1 MFEERGVQDCAKYQ
15 HKIRKLLDYVDE
27 FLNVET
33 MMNYK
38 TWSSLPCFM
47 FCVFDV
53 FLSMIHHNSLIAYV
67 SESKGTSKKIWSN
80 AISSG
85 RRKRETL
92 MGMCRP
98 FFRPTLV
105 ASWIASQ
112 RGGANIDG
120 AVPAEAMKPVE
131 ASPKDS
137 CTPGTFDRVVISCK
151 IFHGFGGLILQES
164 FLSTRKDN
172 GEYLN
177 PDHTGL
183 YARCAWEYRL
193 ESIYICTSVIFFR
206 VIMYTMYGNIYHQ
219 YTPNVSI
226 YTIHGSYGL

>member
-1 MFEERGVQDCAKYQ
+1 MGWWVFECWNYDELQNMVFTPMLYVLCFWRVFVHDLSWFSHSWCVWVQRDIQKNLIKRHFFGAP
-15 HKIRKLLDYVDE
+15 RK
-27 FLNVET
+27 
-33 MMNYK
+33 
-38 TWSSLPCFM
+38 W
-47 FCVFDV
+47 
-53 FLSMIHHNSLIAYV
+53 
-67 SESKGTSKKIWSN
+67 
-80 AISSG
+80 
-85 RRKRETL
+85 ETL

-137 CTPGTFDRVVISCK
+137 CTPGTFDRVLISCK
-151 IFHGFGGLILQES
+151 LFHGFGGFNTPRIVLIHPKRQW
-164 FLSTRKDN
+164 R
-172 GEYLN
+172 EYLN

-193 ESIYICTSVIFFR
+193 ESIYAQVWFSSGW
-206 VIMYTMYGNIYHQ
+206 YNY
-219 YTPNVSI
+219 P
-226 YTIHGSYGL
+226 

>member
-53 FLSMIHHNSLIAYV
+53 FLSMIHLNSLIAYV

-151 IFHGFGGLILQES
+151 IFHGFGGFNTPRIVLIHPKRQWRVS
-164 FLSTRKDN
+164 KSRS
-172 GEYLN
+172 
-177 PDHTGL
+177 
-183 YARCAWEYRL
+183 YRL
-193 ESIYICTSVIFFR
+193 VCSMCMGVQTRIYI
-206 VIMYTMYGNIYHQ
+206 YIYAQ
-219 YTPNVSI
+219 VWFSSGWYNYP
-226 YTIHGSYGL
+226 